1 MARIEVIS
9 FDMEG
14 TLIDDSFSNLI
25 WETDVPR
32 LYAERHGL
40 GPEEARRR
48 VLAEYDS
55 VGEGRPEWYD
65 VDYWFRRFQLE
76 ADWRELLEERSGDC
90 RPYPESAEVLERM
103 GELYTLV
110 VTSNTIREFLEVQL
124 RRLPKVFTRVFSA
137 SSDFGEVKKS
147 PQFYYRICRELGSRP
162 DEMAHVGD
170 HFRFDYEAASQA
182 GLRAYHLDRS
192 GNSSGEHSVRDLLEF
207 ESSVSIAGAKPHK

>member
-1 MARIEVIS
+1 MARIEVVS

-14 TLIDDSFSNLI
+14 TLIDDSFSSLI

-65 VDYWFRRFQLE
+65 VDYWFRRFELE
-76 ADWRELLEERSGDC
+76 GDWRELLEDRREAC
-90 RPYPESAEVLERM
+90 RPYPETVEVIERM
-103 GELYTLV
+103 GEAYTLV

-124 RRLPKVFTRVFSA
+124 RKLPDVFAHVFSA

-147 PQFYYRICRELGSRP
+147 PQFYHKICHEVSRRP
-162 DEMAHVGD
+162 GEMVHVGD
-170 HFRFDYEAASQA
+170 HYRFDYEAASQA

-192 GNSSGEHSVRDLLEF
+192 GASKSEHSVRDLLEF
-207 ESSVSIAGAKPHK
+207 EKSLSNPAS